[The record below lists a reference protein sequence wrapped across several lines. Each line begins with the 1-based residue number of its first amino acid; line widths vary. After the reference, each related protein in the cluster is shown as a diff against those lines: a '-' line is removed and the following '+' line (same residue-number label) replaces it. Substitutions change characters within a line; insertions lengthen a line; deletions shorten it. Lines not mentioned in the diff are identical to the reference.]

1 MCAEALAPSERHK
14 FTHNGRVIYEW
25 DQTLTEVNI
34 YVPVPA
40 GVRAKDLAVDI
51 QSTHLKIGIKGNPP
65 YLDVRPVLFL
75 PAAAM
80 SIAGAILDGGSLHC
94 AHC

>member
-40 GVRAKDLAVDI
+40 GVRAKDLAIDI

-65 YLDVRPVLFL
+65 YLDVRPVALL
-75 PAAAM
+75 PAAVM
-80 SIAGAILDGGSLHC
+80 SIAAAFPDGDGIHC
-94 AHC
+94 ACR